1 MTPLDLCE
9 PLFLFVCKLN
19 RSKRKGGPSF
29 DPAQLRAEVDKILR
43 GMIQRSTTERDLP
56 KQFNLLKPAL
66 LAFVDGMA
74 AQALPGKWQNMAAA
88 EQSGDDFFFKQLDQ
102 TLADSTPAARQ
113 RLAVFY
119 ACLGLGF
126 GEWKVDDARWLA
138 DKINQ
143 VAGHIQE
150 FTDLDEKRKLCAA
163 AYENID
169 TRVLEAPLGQR
180 LTSLG
185 VLMAG
190 LLVIAFLAN
199 AMVYNQKTR
208 DLNDMMKAVV
218 DTTNS
223 GGKTGN

>member
-1 MTPLDLCE
+1 MQQPD
-9 PLFLFVCKLN
+9 
-19 RSKRKGGPSF
+19 RK
-29 DPAQLRAEVDKILR
+29 VH
-43 GMIQRSTTERDLP
+43 
-56 KQFNLLKPAL
+56 
-66 LAFVDGMA
+66 
-74 AQALPGKWQNMAAA
+74 PGQ
-88 EQSGDDFFFKQLDQ
+88 
-102 TLADSTPAARQ
+102 
-113 RLAVFY
+113 
-119 ACLGLGF
+119 
-126 GEWKVDDARWLA
+126 
-138 DKINQ
+138 
-143 VAGHIQE
+143 
-150 FTDLDEKRKLCAA
+150 RKLCAA